1 MSETISSIAGLLQV
15 LKEKSLIAETG
26 SSTSPIV
33 LEEKEE
39 EEEVVV
45 EKVIRVLEEEGKR
58 VLEKKRS
65 TLRKGSEGEE
75 VRALQVCFCNLKSN

>member
-15 LKEKSLIAETG
+15 LKEKSLIAETR

-33 LEEKEE
+33 LEEKKSKDVEEE

-45 EKVIRVLEEEGKR
+45 EKVIRV
-58 VLEKKRS
+58 
-65 TLRKGSEGEE
+65 
-75 VRALQVCFCNLKSN
+75 